1 MNTEKNKSEI
11 VQSFKNLLK
20 KADQMAL
27 NKAEEHTSGKDEN
40 IDIKIKKSV
49 EELNDD
55 SLSNIKNFNRLGIKN
70 IKRIPS
76 YRLVNKNK
84 IKNQEQVKQE
94 QELNNKIKNIIS
106 KHIHYWLKQ
115 EMPRYAKIKLRKH
128 VETILYKLNKKNF

>member
-1 MNTEKNKSEI
+1 MSAEKNKSEI

-27 NKAEEHTSGKDEN
+27 DKSEDLISEKDETIN
-40 IDIKIKKSV
+40 FKIKKSV
-49 EELNDD
+49 EEVNDD
-55 SLSNIKNFNRLGIKN
+55 SLNNIKNFNRLGIKN

-76 YRLVNKNK
+76 YGLINKNK
-84 IKNQEQVKQE
+84 IKNQEQIKQE
-94 QELNNKIKNIIS
+94 QELNNKIKNIIN

-128 VETILYKLNKKNF
+128 IDAILFKLNKKNF